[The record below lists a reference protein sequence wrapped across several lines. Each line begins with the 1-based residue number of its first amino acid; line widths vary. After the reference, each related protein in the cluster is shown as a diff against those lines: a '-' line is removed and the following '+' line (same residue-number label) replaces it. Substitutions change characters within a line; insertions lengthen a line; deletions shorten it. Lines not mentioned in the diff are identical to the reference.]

1 MKKGILSICLLS
13 SLLFSADNEI
23 KLIATVLPGAV
34 VGLSDVSSESL
45 AQSKPV
51 VKDMTVNLGT
61 INKDEV
67 LQKVTMPIFVKTNTS
82 GVSIPIDESR
92 YNDKL
97 YQAIKEKEF
106 KLSLIII
113 INIIIIF
120 SN

>member
-1 MKKGILSICLLS
+1 
-13 SLLFSADNEI
+13 
-23 KLIATVLPGAV
+23 
-34 VGLSDVSSESL
+34 
-45 AQSKPV
+45 
-51 VKDMTVNLGT
+51 
-61 INKDEV
+61 
-67 LQKVTMPIFVKTNTS
+67 MPIFVKTNTS
-82 GVSIPIDESR
+82 GVSIPIDKSR